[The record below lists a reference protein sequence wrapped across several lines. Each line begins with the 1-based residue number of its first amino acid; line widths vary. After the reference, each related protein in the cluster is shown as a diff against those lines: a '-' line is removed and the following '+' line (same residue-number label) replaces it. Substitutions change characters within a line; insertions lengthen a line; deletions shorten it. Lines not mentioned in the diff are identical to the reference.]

1 MLCLRYKDKHFSL
14 RYTFTMVTD
23 GPFDMGRFLYLQT
36 RHLGMKFPY
45 SYASTW
51 ANLRKCFA
59 NFYKGDFYKG
69 SSSSN
74 GSTNRLP
81 GLQTMLDMLGM
92 YYLTIFGLEDDLYD
106 GPHKWFLRF

>member
-1 MLCLRYKDKHFSL
+1 MSCLELEELNYAIH
-14 RYTFTMVTD
+14 
-23 GPFDMGRFLYLQT
+23 
-36 RHLGMKFPY
+36 HLGMQFPY

-92 YYLTIFGLEDDLYD
+92 YYLTIFGLEDDLATMMD
-106 GPHKWFLRF
+106 PTNGS